1 MAESV
6 SRLAR
11 LSMPALFVLAA
22 GVAACTRDS
31 SPPSTA
37 TRINIA
43 GAGAT
48 FPYPLYRVWFARYG
62 DSAGV
67 SINYFSVGSAEGLR
81 LFGRGEVDFGAVDSR
96 LRPKVDESRV
106 GCGQV
111 AVPMVQGAVAVA
123 YNLPSLGNAV
133 LVLNAP
139 TLAGI
144 YRGQLTKWNAVPIA
158 NLNRSLKMPD
168 LPITVVRRASGSGT
182 GRAFSE
188 YLRTSGQW
196 LPAAGEGDVRWP
208 VGIAAEGN
216 QSAAA
221 DVQVSIGAIGFME
234 LTYARQN
241 RLPIAAL
248 VDSVGDPVQP
258 GTSTPTYPVRTQT
271 WLLFDPARLTELK
284 GKALV
289 GFARWALRDGAATA
303 AGLEYDALPKD
314 TIAHY
319 DSLLAGVDFK
329 RCARTPAQ

>member
-6 SRLAR
+6 SQLAR
-11 LSMPALFVLAA
+11 RSMPAVFILAA
-22 GVAACTRDS
+22 GVAACTRDAP
-31 SPPSTA
+31 PPSTV
-37 TRINIA
+37 TRINLA

-48 FPYPLYRVWFARYG
+48 FPYPLYRAWFARYG

-96 LRPKVDESRV
+96 LRPALNESRE
-106 GCGQV
+106 GCGQI

-123 YNLPSLGNAV
+123 YNLPSLRNSV

-139 TLAGI
+139 VLAGI
-144 YRGQLTKWNAVPIA
+144 YRGQLTKWNAEPIA
-158 NLNRSLKMPD
+158 NLNRSLAMPD

-188 YLRTSGQW
+188 YLRTSGKW
-196 LPAAGEGDVRWP
+196 LPAADEGDVRWP

-216 QSAAA
+216 ESAAA
-221 DVQVSIGAIGFME
+221 DVQVTVGAVGFME

-258 GTSTPTYPVRTQT
+258 GTSAPTYPVRTQT
-271 WLLFDPARLTELK
+271 WLLFDATRLTESK
-284 GKALV
+284 GRAFV
-289 GFARWALRDGAATA
+289 GFARWALRDGGATA

-319 DSLLAGVDFK
+319 DSLLAAVNFK
-329 RCARTPAQ
+329 RCAKTQ

>member
-1 MAESV
+1 
-6 SRLAR
+6 R
-11 LSMPALFVLAA
+11 SMPALFVLAA
-22 GVAACTRDS
+22 GAAACARW
-31 SPPSTA
+31 SPPPSAA

-48 FPYPLYRVWFARYG
+48 FPYPLYRAWFARYG

-81 LFGRGEVDFGAVDSR
+81 LFGRGDVDFGAVDSR
-96 LRPKVDESRV
+96 LRPAVNESRV

-111 AVPMVQGAVAVA
+111 AIPMVQGAVAVA
-123 YNLPSLGNAV
+123 YNLPSLGISV

-139 TLAGI
+139 VLAAI
-144 YRGQLTKWNAVPIA
+144 YRGQLTKWNAAPIV

-196 LPAAGEGDVRWP
+196 LPAADEGDVRWP

-216 QSAAA
+216 ESAAA
-221 DVQVSIGAIGFME
+221 DVQVTIGAVGFME

-241 RLPIAAL
+241 RLAIAAL
-248 VDSVGDPVQP
+248 IDSVGDPVQP

-271 WLLFDPARLTELK
+271 WLLFDPARLTESK
-284 GKALV
+284 GNALV
-289 GFARWALRDGAATA
+289 GFVRWALRDGAATA
-303 AGLEYDALPKD
+303 ARLEYDVLPSD

-319 DSLLAGVDFK
+319 DSLLAAVNVN
-329 RCARTPAQ
+329 RCAKTPAK